1 MNVLSLALS
10 LSFFLAVIF
19 TLDDWTP
26 KHGIVTLVRRTLISG
41 SKIFV
46 LCVIALAVLLVTNK
60 GI

>member
-1 MNVLSLALS
+1 MNILSLVLS
-10 LSFFLAVIF
+10 LSFFLGVIF

-26 KHGIVTLVRRTLISG
+26 KHGIVALVRRTLISG

-46 LCVIALAVLLVTNK
+46 LCAIVLAVLLMTNK

>member
-1 MNVLSLALS
+1 MNVLSLGLS

-26 KHGIVTLVRRTLISG
+26 KHGIVTFVRRTLISG